1 MFDEIH
7 SYDDS
12 MFGTLLSLL
21 KNMPGIPVLLMTA
34 SLPKNRLELIRAT
47 LHHRGRGLVEIGG
60 PDELE
65 SLKRYTRE
73 KCSEDQIVKRVEQ
86 EISRNGKILWVSN
99 TVNRT
104 IESYRRC
111 ISLCGSKTVYHSR
124 YRYLD
129 RVQRHKEVIDSFR
142 TPGPSIAWTSQV
154 AEMSLDLSATLLITD
169 LAPIPALI
177 QRLGRLNRRARNV
190 GDPISSFIVL
200 EPIDKSGKTMAL
212 PYAEDQLIE
221 ARDWLAKLPSVI
233 SQKDLVSEWESMN
246 LNENRIIDSSSHWI
260 DGGFERNV
268 KEIRDSSPGIN
279 VIRTEDVD
287 DVIQGRKSILEVAIP
302 MNQPKGITITSRMQV
317 LGAMVVDENEL
328 CYSET
333 IGAEWK

>member
-1 MFDEIH
+1 
-7 SYDDS
+7 
-12 MFGTLLSLL
+12 
-21 KNMPGIPVLLMTA
+21 
-34 SLPKNRLELIRAT
+34 
-47 LHHRGRGLVEIGG
+47 
-60 PDELE
+60 
-65 SLKRYTRE
+65 
-73 KCSEDQIVKRVEQ
+73 
-86 EISRNGKILWVSN
+86 
-99 TVNRT
+99 
-104 IESYRRC
+104 
-111 ISLCGSKTVYHSR
+111 
-124 YRYLD
+124 
-129 RVQRHKEVIDSFR
+129 
-142 TPGPSIAWTSQV
+142 
-154 AEMSLDLSATLLITD
+154 MSLDLSATLLITD

-212 PYAEDQLIE
+212 PYTEDQLIE
-221 ARDWLAKLPSVI
+221 ARDW
-233 SQKDLVSEWESMN
+233 LVSEWESMN

-302 MNQPKGITITSRMQV
+302 MNQPKGITLTSRMQV
-317 LGAMVVDENEL
+317 QGAMVVDENEL

-333 IGAEWK
+333 TGAEWK